1 MKLNHV
7 GHISH
12 FAKNKSSGVSC
23 HLSQRTPLTYSFK
36 VKLSYRFRC
45 NAVVPY
51 VVCLSQ
57 SQSAGSCQTGTGMD
71 SREPPA
77 IPLSSSG
84 PDSLCQRWQTMF
96 DMIREVHALHEM
108 HHMQSL
114 SISEP
119 RGLGFSD
126 EPVNAS
132 DYIMSGVSGARGYH
146 NCDISR
152 KTEFQT

>member
-12 FAKNKSSGVSC
+12 FAQNKSSGVT
-23 HLSQRTPLTYSFK
+23 LSVTANSLTYSFK
-36 VKLSYRFRC
+36 VKQSYRF
-45 NAVVPY
+45 
-51 VVCLSQ
+51 LS
-57 SQSAGSCQTGTGMD
+57 
-71 SREPPA
+71 PPA

-108 HHMQSL
+108 HHLQSL

-119 RGLGFSD
+119 RGLGFAD

-132 DYIMSGVSGARGYH
+132 DYIMSGVSGARGYN